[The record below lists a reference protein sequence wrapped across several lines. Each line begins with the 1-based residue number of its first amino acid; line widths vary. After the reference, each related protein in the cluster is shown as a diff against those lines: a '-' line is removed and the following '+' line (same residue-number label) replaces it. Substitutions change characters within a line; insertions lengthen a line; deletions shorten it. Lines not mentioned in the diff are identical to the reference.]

1 METSHS
7 KAWRSRYT
15 QNAAVCSFRNACAL
29 QNLNIKSPLVRFYRH
44 SIHGDFHKMR
54 RLFPA
59 PLFCLSLSFS
69 WMSPVTLQGKL
80 RAVWTLVRDS
90 SPPLIYTFS
99 ASSKGRNNNCH
110 IEALSAFGQSQQNSL
125 TQRAEFIL
133 REGWTCKM

>member
-7 KAWRSRYT
+7 KSWRSTYA

-59 PLFCLSLSFS
+59 PLFCLSLFFS

-90 SPPLIYTFS
+90 GPPLIYTFS
-99 ASSKGRNNNCH
+99 IPPPARAGTNNCH
-110 IEALSAFGQSQQNSL
+110 IEARSAFGQSQQNTL
-125 TQRAEFIL
+125 TQRAELF
-133 REGWTCKM
+133 